1 MVLYIVCLAIAI
13 LQDEIP
19 HFFQHG
25 LTEHSIYSQNI
36 ILSDPH
42 YTRLSVPGKTAYL
55 GIAETLRWSLRMY
68 FDDIQMEITR
78 LRVLP
83 DNYIRP
89 DVYGDAGDDN
99 NTMIP
104 PPSTTK
110 KIDLNKI
117 KSAQVIRHLEIRWQ
131 LKGIRHPSYFLG
143 LAGPTKHYEGV
154 FLYTFDQE
162 GFIGEHRIEHIV
174 PPPSRRILF
183 VHSLGGRLRAYWEE
197 LKRRRVPEL
206 TPGMG

>member
-1 MVLYIVCLAIAI
+1 MHNINNTILAIAI
-13 LQDEIP
+13 LQDELP
-19 HFFQHG
+19 QFFQHG
-25 LTEHSIYSQNI
+25 LTEHSIYSHHI

-42 YTRLSVPGKTAYL
+42 YTRLSVPGRTAYL

-83 DNYIRP
+83 DGYRGN
-89 DVYGDAGDDN
+89 DN
-99 NTMIP
+99 N
-104 PPSTTK
+104 PSSSSSASSTPS
-110 KIDLNKI
+110 NKQ
-117 KSAQVIRHLEIRWQ
+117 KEGRNQDMKNPEVVRHLEIRWQ
-131 LKGIRHPSYFLG
+131 LKGTRHPSFFLG

-162 GFIGEHRIEHIV
+162 GYIGEHRIEHIV
-174 PPPSRRILF
+174 PPPSRRILLL
-183 VHSLGGRLRAYWEE
+183 HSWGGRVRAYWEE